1 MKFRKPPQRPGPER
15 DIRPF
20 IRCLSDSRHFTT
32 TKVGSFLL
40 VSESETLSFDQELA
54 DNSQIRTYAQVFAV
68 LARESGKM
76 VTSAN
81 SIAVDRAIL
90 ACFSSGDSRGL
101 SEGQVVAQCGSF
113 PTEVVRRRFEVLTSY
128 GAVHKVFDRKRQT
141 HYQAAF
147 APYVML
153 LFLARLS
160 AQGGMAELH
169 QLLSHQYV
177 SVTDDDATVNDGLT
191 ATREVTDLF
200 RILAN
205 DLAGLAANATSV
217 LLREHAPLLWGN
229 EKLLR
234 RAMEIHEKILS
245 RWPAELARPCRN
257 LRNALAAYRDAVS
270 AISAKLMNR
279 AGNTQALGLLPTET
293 WIDFA
298 RTASAPALAEVLTEF
313 VFDAAAPW
321 FDATDLSEA
330 TTIISR
336 PAPTRI
342 TPPRSDDAIE
352 SSTPP
357 REEEDLSSLIQSCE
371 EILGGQNAVN
381 VTMVLREPQS
391 WTVARRLLS
400 DMTAAHYHDDLPYVL
415 EWSDPLAIDIDLV
428 PGWAT
433 EGQFRRTERTAS

>member
-1 MKFRKPPQRPGPER
+1 M
-15 DIRPF
+15 
-20 IRCLSDSRHFTT
+20 
-32 TKVGSFLL
+32 
-40 VSESETLSFDQELA
+40 SEPETLSFDQELA
-54 DNSQIRTYAQVFAV
+54 NNSQIRTFAQAFAV

-76 VTSAN
+76 VTSAD
-81 SIAVDRAIL
+81 SLTVDRAIL

-113 PTEVVRRRFEVLTSY
+113 PAEVVRRRFEVLTSY

-153 LFLARLS
+153 LFLSRLS
-160 AQGGMAELH
+160 ARGGMAELH
-169 QLLSHQYV
+169 QLLSHQYGTV
-177 SVTDDDATVNDGLT
+177 ADVDATVDDGLA
-191 ATREVTDLF
+191 ATGEVTGLF

-229 EKLLR
+229 EKLLV

-245 RWPAELARPCRN
+245 KWPDDLARPCRD

-279 AGNTQALGLLPTET
+279 AGNTQALGLLPTEA

-298 RTASAPALAEVLTEF
+298 RTASVPTLAEVLTEF

-321 FDATDLSEA
+321 FDANDLSEA

-336 PAPTRI
+336 PAPTRVS
-342 TPPRSDDAIE
+342 PPRSDDNTAE
-352 SSTPP
+352 PPMPP
-357 REEEDLSSLIQSCE
+357 RREDLTSLIQSCE
-371 EILGGQNAVN
+371 EILDGRDAVD
-381 VTMVLREPQS
+381 VTAVLREPQS
-391 WTVARRLLS
+391 WTIARRLLS

-415 EWSDPLAIDIDLV
+415 EWDDPLATDADLV

-433 EGQFRRTERTAS
+433 KGQFRRIGRVTS